1 MSSITICF
9 IIALVAIVLYVT
21 EWLPLP
27 LTSLCVLV
35 AMCLTGV
42 LTASEALAG
51 FSNTAVILL
60 IGMMIIGQAFFTTG
74 IAEDIGKALLR
85 LTKGSEKR
93 MIIFLLIIGL
103 SSVVLPSLVIVT
115 TFMPIIDTAVAQS
128 NGKLT
133 RKNTYMPLAISSLFS
148 SNLSVAA
155 SSTMT
160 AASGMMADSYVG
172 RPLEFFEPAPVA
184 AIACAIPFIT
194 YLTFAHKLEKKVF
207 NFEEAPLAVLE
218 NEGGSNDKKQM
229 PTWKKVLT
237 FAVLIGVM
245 VVLATTDLHMGIVM
259 LTGAAILMV
268 AKCIDM
274 KEAYK
279 SLSWPT
285 VFIVAGSLALGK
297 GLEVSGAAGVI
308 ANWLIE
314 HLGSIGQ
321 IPFVMLV
328 ILMVLC
334 TFLSNFMSNTAA
346 VTTVL
351 PIALQVASVV
361 GANPVAFVIGVAL
374 AANFAMGTQLSV
386 VTMTV
391 TAKIGYRFKD
401 YLIVGGLHNLL
412 GIIVASISMYLF
424 YFM

>member
-1 MSSITICF
+1 MNPITICF
-9 IIALVAIVLYVT
+9 IITAIAIILYVT

-27 LTSLCVLV
+27 LTSICVLV
-35 AMCLTGV
+35 AMALTGV
-42 LTASEALAG
+42 LTASEAMAG

-74 IAEDIGKALLR
+74 IAENIGTALLR

-103 SSVVLPSLVIVT
+103 SSIVLPSLVIVT
-115 TFMPIIDTAVAQS
+115 TFMPIIDTAVARS

-133 RKNTYMPLAISSLFS
+133 RKNTYMPLAISALFS

-184 AIACAIPFIT
+184 VIACAIPFIT

-207 NFEEAPLAVLE
+207 NFEETP
-218 NEGGSNDKKQM
+218 
-229 PTWKKVLT
+229 
-237 FAVLIGVM
+237 M

-259 LTGAAILMV
+259 LTGSAILMV
-268 AKCIDM
+268 TKCIDM
-274 KEAYK
+274 QEAYK
-279 SLSWPT
+279 AISWPT

-314 HLGSIGQ
+314 HLGAVGQ

-328 ILMVLC
+328 VLMVLC

-351 PIALQVASVV
+351 PIALQIAS
-361 GANPVAFVIGVAL
+361 AIDTNPVAYVIGVAL

-391 TAKIGYRFKD
+391 TSKIGYRFKD
-401 YLIVGGLHNLL
+401 YLLVGGLHNLL
-412 GIIVASISMYLF
+412 GIIVASVAMYFF
-424 YFM
+424 YFI

>member
-268 AKCIDM
+268 
-274 KEAYK
+274 
-279 SLSWPT
+279 
-285 VFIVAGSLALGK
+285 
-297 GLEVSGAAGVI
+297 
-308 ANWLIE
+308 
-314 HLGSIGQ
+314 
-321 IPFVMLV
+321 
-328 ILMVLC
+328 LC